1 MRMRSNTLAIITMCA
16 SAMAL
21 MLSCSKTPS
30 GSSGTEDPTPAEFA
44 SWMGAGWN
52 LGNSLDAHS
61 GGKSDELCWGNGA
74 STQKTFDAVKSMG
87 FGCVRIPV
95 TWMGHMGAAP
105 DYKVDQ
111 VWMDRVAEVA
121 LYAKKAGLKAI
132 INVHHDGADSKYWFS
147 LKNAASSPER
157 RKAIGSQYK
166 ALWSQIATRFKNE
179 GQWLIFE
186 TMNEVHDG
194 DWGSGAN
201 NYDGGLQYEI
211 INEWNQ
217 MAVDAIRAA
226 GGENAKR
233 YIAVAGYAANVNL
246 TATSL
251 VLPNDPAQ
259 NRLVVAVHSYDPW
272 EYAGLAK
279 YSEWGHTGNASK
291 MAPKSREGD
300 YTSML
305 NTLVNKYISKGI
317 PVYMGEC
324 GCVHR
329 ATQREE
335 NFRKYYLEF
344 TVKAMKDRGIVPI
357 VWDNG
362 SKGTGEESFGLV
374 NHADGSYINNAA
386 EIVKIITGTWNN
398 NSPSYTLESVLQ
410 KAPL

>member
-1 MRMRSNTLAIITMCA
+1 MKFRVNISTVAMCVI
-16 SAMAL
+16 AMVL
-21 MLSCSKTPS
+21 MLSCGKPVTSDK
-30 GSSGTEDPTPAEFA
+30 ENMTPAEFA

-52 LGNSLDAHS
+52 LGNSLDAHN
-61 GGKSDELCWGNGA
+61 GVRSDELCWGNGA
-74 STQKTFDAVKSMG
+74 STQRTFDAVKSMG

-95 TWMGHMGAAP
+95 TWIGHIGAAP

-111 VWMDRVAEVA
+111 QWMDRVAQVA
-121 LYAKKAGLKAI
+121 MYAKNAGLKAI

-147 LKNAASSPER
+147 LKNAASSPEQR
-157 RKAIGSQYK
+157 EAINRQYQ
-166 ALWSQIATRFKNE
+166 ALWSQIATRFKDE

-194 DWGSGAN
+194 NWGSGSN

-217 MAVDAIRAA
+217 LAVDAIRDA
-226 GGENAKR
+226 GGENLNR
-233 YIAVAGYAANVNL
+233 YIAVAGYAAKISL
-246 TATSL
+246 TATFL
-251 VLPNDPAQ
+251 VLPKDKVQ
-259 NRLVVAVHSYDPW
+259 NRLAVAVHSYDPW

-279 YSEWGHTGNASK
+279 YSEWGHTGNAAK
-291 MAPKSREGD
+291 MAAKSREGD

-305 NTLVNKYISKGI
+305 NTLVSKFISNGI

-329 ATQREE
+329 ATERDEA
-335 NFRKYYLEF
+335 FRKYYLEY
-344 TVKAMKDRGIVPI
+344 TVKSMKDRGIVPI

-374 NHADGSYINNAA
+374 NHADGSYINNAS
-386 EIVKIITGTWNN
+386 EIVGVITGTWNN
-398 NSPSYTLESVLQ
+398 NNPSYTLESVFQ
-410 KAPL
+410 KAPR